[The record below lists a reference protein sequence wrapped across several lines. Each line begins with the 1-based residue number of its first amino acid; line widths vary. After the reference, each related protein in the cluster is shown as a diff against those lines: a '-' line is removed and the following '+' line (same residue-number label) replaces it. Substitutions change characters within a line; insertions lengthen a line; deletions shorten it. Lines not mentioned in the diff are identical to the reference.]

1 MWNLIYIILV
11 PETQEQHRRFLSGT
25 IMRKGTVDA
34 ETGGGAP
41 PYSTFD
47 DKVSYKTLISS
58 AIVHVE
64 PQT

>member
-1 MWNLIYIILV
+1 
-11 PETQEQHRRFLSGT
+11 
-25 IMRKGTVDA
+25 MRKGTVDA

-47 DKVSYKTLISS
+47 DKVSYKTVVSS